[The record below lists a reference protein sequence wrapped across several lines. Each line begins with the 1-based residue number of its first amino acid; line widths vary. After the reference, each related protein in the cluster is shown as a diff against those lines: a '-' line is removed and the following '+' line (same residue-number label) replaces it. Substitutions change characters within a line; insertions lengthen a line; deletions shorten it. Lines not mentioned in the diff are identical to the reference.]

1 MRTISKITLSLVCA
15 SVLLSATNSLAQAND
30 KVYSVINLHN
40 AKAENPNIDGTG
52 VVVGVVDSVFNT
64 KNPIIQNK
72 LIKSINNIIDP
83 NRFAGEDLV
92 VKTHGTKVS
101 SLIVGDSAEFKGVA
115 NGATFYGLAYL
126 NPDSLYT
133 GDIKAD
139 VQKMIDSGVKVINH
153 SYNLP
158 VFSLINRWWVDGL
171 ESIYVSIDS
180 VIAIDQSGFQ
190 ELTNDS
196 LDLQRAQA
204 LAELSKNQGILN
216 IVGVGNDGFSS
227 PGADAILASY
237 DEGYRGFLAVGGLN
251 AQKVTIKDGNITIDG
266 ITEADR
272 TAATNKWSQGTGD
285 KSGVILNELI
295 AKQGIYT
302 SSNFFANSA
311 SLYGIMAPAQNVEVA
326 NGGYG
331 YPYYDASIPGTVM
344 NNSDTVISSGT
355 SFSTPL
361 VSGVAALVEQ
371 KFPFLDGSQ
380 IADILLTTA
389 NKNVTTPK
397 LVVTKNTGKTGSS
410 EFYSI
415 FYIDNEVPKN
425 GNDINWEQVKKDLA
439 EAGFKADENDN
450 GVAEYIVKNLLK
462 SDADVSS
469 GLKANSVAVMKLS
482 KEDFIGSGILD
493 ASKALK
499 GLAALNINR
508 LNPSDIENF
517 ENKNYGF
524 YTIDTKGLNGTFT
537 NNIDEIKWDD
547 KYHLNDAKNSLKSD
561 DRVNANLSTLQA
573 GFIKTGDGNLTF
585 SQNTLN
591 YFGPTIARG
600 GILEFDRVTANNSA
614 LYADNGGQILISGET
629 NANKNLYAINGG
641 LATISG
647 TLASGHVF
655 ARNGGIIGGNGIIRQ
670 NLTNES
676 GIVIPGGAGQIG
688 VLNINGTYTQ
698 NQSASLHINFNNQAN
713 SDINATSYDIK
724 GGNLVYIPLSG
735 QFFYDGQEIVIDF
748 ATLDNSGN
756 LDKFTQISVQD
767 TSTLNFELK
776 DNNQT
781 SNENTANSTSK
792 NTIIVEVKEDAYKP
806 SESPTEV
813 DEAVSSA
820 LLEIRTSSNLSQSYQ
835 NFFGNLDSASSERK
849 NEILSSVNPVDTLTS
864 TKNTINNQNNLIL
877 NNLSSLTSS
886 ISGTTKIANI
896 AKNSQLALINSGM
909 ADNMVYDIL
918 KSYNAA
924 LSKSE
929 ISSKISYSYSK
940 GDDYNTNRYSV
951 DLGAKKWVSD
961 DVKLGAF
968 LNYSH
973 QKGDYEFSQTTNKLI
988 SVGLNGLKDFGY
1000 LNLLASVDVG
1010 MGFNDMSRY
1019 ILASSD
1025 ELKADY
1031 NSYFVSTGL
1040 GLSKDFVINDS
1051 FTLTPIS
1058 MLNYIYSKQDGFEES
1073 GAILAKGY
1081 KDISI
1086 NTLNLSLGGN
1096 IAYNIATQN
1105 NLFATLNGFAFYT
1118 RRLNGDSFSSTEYF
1132 VDAGNLWTQR
1142 TKLNTDSVYF
1152 GADANIEKGNKFINF
1167 LVSSEITKDEYSVN
1181 TAIRAGIRF

>member
-1 MRTISKITLSLVCA
+1 MKKISKITLSLVCA

-40 AKAENPNIDGTG
+40 AKAENPNIDGAG

-83 NRFAGEDLV
+83 NRFASEDLV

-272 TAATNKWSQGTGD
+272 TAAAQKWSAGSGD

-326 NGGYG
+326 NGRYG
-331 YPYYDASIPGTVM
+331 YPYYDSSMKAMVM

-397 LVVTKNTGKTGSS
+397 LVVTKNTGKTGLS

-425 GNDINWEQVKKDLA
+425 GNDINWEQVKQDLKD
-439 EAGFKADENDN
+439 AGFKADENDN
-450 GVAEYIVKNLLK
+450 GVAQHIIDNLLK
-462 SDADVSS
+462 SHADAVIKN
-469 GLKANSVAVMKLS
+469 KANSVAVMKLS

-524 YTIDTKGLNGTFT
+524 YTINTKGLNGTFT

-547 KYHLNDAKNSLKSD
+547 KYHLNDAKNSLKND
-561 DRVNANLSTLQA
+561 NRVNLSTLQA

-614 LYADNGGQILISGET
+614 LYADKGGQILISGET
-629 NANKNLYAINGG
+629 NAKQNLYAINGG

-647 TLASGHVF
+647 TLASGDVF
-655 ARNGGIIGGNGIIRQ
+655 ARNGGIIGGSGIIRQ

-698 NQSASLHINFNNQAN
+698 DINGNLHINFNNQAN

-756 LDKFTQISVQD
+756 LDKFTNISVLD

-813 DEAVSSA
+813 DIAVSSA

-835 NFFGNLDSASSERK
+835 NFFGNLDGASSERK

-886 ISGTTKIANI
+886 ISGATKIANI

-1040 GLSKDFVINDS
+1040 GLSKDFAINDS

>member
-1 MRTISKITLSLVCA
+1 MKAISKVTLSLVCA
-15 SVLLSATNSLAQAND
+15 SVLLSGTNSLAQANE
-30 KVYSVINLHN
+30 KAYNVINLTK
-40 AKAENPNIDGTG
+40 AKQENPNINGAG
-52 VVVGVVDSVFNT
+52 VVVGVLDSVFNT
-64 KNPIIQNK
+64 NNPIIQNK
-72 LIKSINNIIDP
+72 LINSINNSIDP
-83 NRFAGEDLV
+83 DRFSGSNLGV
-92 VKTHGTKVS
+92 MTHGTQVS

-115 NGATFYGLAYL
+115 NGATFYGLGLL
-126 NPDSLYT
+126 NPSPSYT
-133 GDIKAD
+133 GNIKAD

-153 SYNLP
+153 SYNLK
-158 VFSLINRWWVDGL
+158 VFPLINRYWGDGL
-171 ESIYVSIDS
+171 QNIYMYYDS
-180 VIAIDQSGFQ
+180 VTALNQGAFQ
-190 ELTNDS
+190 Q
-196 LDLQRAQA
+196 LDNISAEIQRAQD

-216 IVGVGNDGFSS
+216 IVGAGNDGFSS
-227 PGADAILASY
+227 PGGDAILASY
-237 DEGYRGFLAVGGLN
+237 DEDYRGLLAVGGLN
-251 AQKVTIKDGNITIDG
+251 AEKVTIQQDGNITIG
-266 ITEADR
+266 RITDADR
-272 TAATNKWSQGTGD
+272 TEATSKWSQGRGD
-285 KSGVILNELI
+285 KSKVILNELI
-295 AKQGIYT
+295 TKQGIYT
-302 SSNFFANSA
+302 DSNFFAGSA
-311 SLYGIMAPAQNVEVA
+311 SLYGIMAPAQNIAVA
-326 NGGYG
+326 NGRYG
-331 YPYYDASIPGTVM
+331 YSYYDANIQGTVA
-344 NNSDTVISSGT
+344 NNSLTSTASGT

-380 IADILLTTA
+380 IADVLLTTA

-397 LVVTKNTGKTGSS
+397 LVVTRNTGSTGKA

-415 FYIDNEVPKN
+415 FYINHEVPKN
-425 GNDINWEQVKKDLA
+425 GNGSGINWDKVKQDLE
-439 EAGFKADENDN
+439 EAGFKSSDNDN
-450 GVAEYIVKNLLK
+450 GVAEYIINNLLK
-462 SDADVSS
+462 SDADVRN
-469 GLKANSVAVMKLS
+469 GLKANSAAVIKLS

-493 ASKALK
+493 ARKALK

-517 ENKNYGF
+517 NNQYYGF
-524 YTIDTKGLNGTFT
+524 YTINTKGLNGTFT
-537 NNIDEIKWDD
+537 NNIDEIKWND
-547 KYHLNDAKNSLKSD
+547 KYHLSDAINSLKSD
-561 DRVNANLSTLQA
+561 NRVNLSTLQA

-591 YFGPTIARG
+591 YSGPTIARG

-629 NANKNLYAINGG
+629 NAKQNLYAINGG

-676 GIVIPGGAGQIG
+676 GIVMPGGEGQIG
-688 VLNINGTYTQ
+688 VLNVNGTYTQ
-698 NQSASLHINFNNQAN
+698 DINGNLHINFNNQAN

-748 ATLDNSGN
+748 ATLDNNGN

-792 NTIIVEVKEDAYKP
+792 NIIIVEIKKDAYKP
-806 SESPTEV
+806 VDAPSEVGNAIS
-813 DEAVSSA
+813 
-820 LLEIRTSSNLSQSYQ
+820 EIKSLPNLNQSYQ
-835 NFFGNLDSASSERK
+835 NFFGGLDSASSERK
-849 NEILSSVNPVDTLTS
+849 NEILSSVSSIDTLTS
-864 TKNTINNQNNLIL
+864 TKNTINNQNRFIL
-877 NNLSSLTSS
+877 NNLSSLTGFM
-886 ISGTTKIANI
+886 SGTTKVANI

-909 ADNMVYDIL
+909 TDNMVYDIL

-929 ISSKISYSYSK
+929 ISSRVSYSYSK

-951 DLGAKKWVSD
+951 DLGAKTWVSD
-961 DVKLGAF
+961 DVKLGVF

-973 QKGDYEFSQTTNKLI
+973 QKEDYEFSQTTNKLI
-988 SVGLNGLKDFGY
+988 SAGLNGFKDFGDF
-1000 LNLLASVDVG
+1000 NLLASVDVG

-1019 ILASSD
+1019 ILTLND

-1040 GLSKDFVINDS
+1040 GLSKDFAINDS
-1051 FTLTPIS
+1051 FTWTPIS

-1073 GAILAKGY
+1073 GGIFAKGY

-1086 NTLNLSLGGN
+1086 NSLNLSLGGN

>member
-40 AKAENPNIDGTG
+40 AKAENPNIDGSG

-83 NRFAGEDLV
+83 NRFVGEDLV

-101 SLIVGDSAEFKGVA
+101 SLIVGDSAKFKGVA
-115 NGATFYGLAYL
+115 NGAKFYGLALL
-126 NPDSLYT
+126 NPSPSYA
-133 GDIKAD
+133 GNIKAD

-153 SYNLP
+153 SYNLK
-158 VFSLINRWWVDGL
+158 VFPLINRYWGNGL
-171 ESIYVSIDS
+171 DSIYENNSS
-180 VIAIDQSGFQ
+180 VIALNQRGFQ
-190 ELTNDS
+190 DLTNNKFIRE
-196 LDLQRAQA
+196 LQRAQA

-272 TAATNKWSQGTGD
+272 TAATKKWSSGSGD
-285 KSGVILNELI
+285 KSEVILNELI

-326 NGGYG
+326 NGRYG
-331 YPYYDASIPGTVM
+331 YPYYDSSMKAMVTNYSATAIA
-344 NNSDTVISSGT
+344 SGT

-397 LVVTKNTGKTGSS
+397 LVVTKNTGKTGLS

-425 GNDINWEQVKKDLA
+425 GRGDINWEQVKQDLKD
-439 EAGFKADENDN
+439 AGFKADENDN
-450 GVAEYIVKNLLK
+450 GVAQHIIDNLLK
-462 SDADVSS
+462 SHADAVIKN
-469 GLKANSVAVMKLS
+469 KANSVAVMKLS

-561 DRVNANLSTLQA
+561 NRVNANLANLNA

-629 NANKNLYAINGG
+629 NAKQNLYAINGG

-647 TLASGHVF
+647 TLASGDVF
-655 ARNGGIIGGNGIIRQ
+655 ARNGGIIGGSGIIRQ

-698 NQSASLHINFNNQAN
+698 DINGNLHINFNNQAN
-713 SDINATSYDIK
+713 SDINATNYAIN

-776 DNNQT
+776 NNNQT
-781 SNENTANSTSK
+781 SNDNTANSTSK

-877 NNLSSLTSS
+877 NNL
-886 ISGTTKIANI
+886 
-896 AKNSQLALINSGM
+896 
-909 ADNMVYDIL
+909 
-918 KSYNAA
+918 
-924 LSKSE
+924 
-929 ISSKISYSYSK
+929 
-940 GDDYNTNRYSV
+940 
-951 DLGAKKWVSD
+951 
-961 DVKLGAF
+961 
-968 LNYSH
+968 
-973 QKGDYEFSQTTNKLI
+973 
-988 SVGLNGLKDFGY
+988 
-1000 LNLLASVDVG
+1000 
-1010 MGFNDMSRY
+1010 
-1019 ILASSD
+1019 
-1025 ELKADY
+1025 
-1031 NSYFVSTGL
+1031 
-1040 GLSKDFVINDS
+1040 
-1051 FTLTPIS
+1051 
-1058 MLNYIYSKQDGFEES
+1058 
-1073 GAILAKGY
+1073 
-1081 KDISI
+1081 
-1086 NTLNLSLGGN
+1086 
-1096 IAYNIATQN
+1096 
-1105 NLFATLNGFAFYT
+1105 
-1118 RRLNGDSFSSTEYF
+1118 
-1132 VDAGNLWTQR
+1132 
-1142 TKLNTDSVYF
+1142 
-1152 GADANIEKGNKFINF
+1152 
-1167 LVSSEITKDEYSVN
+1167 
-1181 TAIRAGIRF
+1181 